1 METKKLQLTLQ
12 DLEDIRFSLLIAAD
26 EARNT
31 DEDLLSKDLLKLYDR
46 IEEHLEYY
54 KRLDTK

>member
-31 DEDLLSKDLLKLYDR
+31 DEDKLSKDLLKLYDK
-46 IEEHLEYY
+46 IASHIEYY
-54 KRLDTK
+54 NIADRK

>member
-31 DEDLLSKDLLKLYDR
+31 DEDQLSKDLLKLHDK
-46 IEEHLEYY
+46 IAAHIEYY
-54 KRLDTK
+54 NIADRK